1 MGDDYNLD
9 VDIVFNQKLLN
20 SWPLGHRLSPWE
32 ANLAL
37 FIYFIKSQLIRI
49 VNMNIFN
56 ALSNYKSYRVKS
68 DLKKLEF
75 SVS

>member
-49 VNMNIFN
+49 VNMNI
-56 ALSNYKSYRVKS
+56 LMLCQI
-68 DLKKLEF
+68 LKVIELKAI
-75 SVS
+75 